1 MLCSDFST
9 RLMMSRST
17 DSGEAPGY
25 GKVTTM
31 TGMSTSGIWLTRRCV
46 SASRPR
52 HMSTMMMATVVTGC
66 LMLKFERNML
76 FLRDYCGLG
85 VAAGADLLAI
95 LEQGVR
101 ETQNLVAFVEAGA
114 QRPGAAARISITEA
128 EGHLLQ
134 LVAVHLPGE

>member
-66 LMLKFERNML
+66 LMLKLERNML

-85 VAAGADLLAI
+85 VDAGADLLSI
-95 LEQGVR
+95 LERGVR
-101 ETQNLVAFVEAGA
+101 EPQDLVAFAQARA
-114 QRPGAAARISITEA
+114 QRPGAAARIAIA
-128 EGHLLQ
+128 EVQCHLLQ
-134 LVAVHLPGE
+134 LVAA

>member
-66 LMLKFERNML
+66 LMLKLERNML
-76 FLRDYCGLG
+76 FLRDDSGLG
-85 VAAGADLLAI
+85 VGTGPDLLSI
-95 LEQGVR
+95 LQRGIR
-101 ETQNLVAFVEAGA
+101 KTQDLIALAEAGA
-114 QRPGAAARISITEA
+114 Q
-128 EGHLLQ
+128 
-134 LVAVHLPGE
+134 